1 MLKVAVLGLGSRGKN
16 YGSHLAKT
24 DGVKIVSVCDKYQA
38 KIDKVK
44 AKWGVPENACFTDE
58 KDFFAQ
64 GKVADLMVI
73 ATQDRDHYGHAM
85 KALDLGY
92 NLLLEK
98 PVSPDIAE
106 CLAIEKKAREKGL
119 KVLVCHVLRYSNY
132 YKRIH
137 DILASGVLGDI
148 MLIKHYEHIAYW
160 HFAHSYVRCNC
171 RMEQETYTMLIAKFC
186 HDQDLLYW
194 FTGSKCKNVSCLGGL
209 YHFKKENAPE
219 GSADTC
225 FDCKYNKTCI
235 YDCRYQYVG
244 RNKGPFKG
252 IHKFL
257 WGTYA
262 FSTSRKKKDLL
273 EALKNDPRGKL
284 WSRCVYKCDNN
295 VADMQTLQMEMEN
308 GTQIVMTANA
318 FNEHDHRHTEIRG
331 TKGELYADDMG
342 SVIKLKLFDKCTKKI
357 VVNIIPVIGGHYGGD
372 QGIIKAAVGLLNGL
386 DEKEGQ
392 YTWIKDTVESHR
404 IAAAAELSRKQGG
417 RRVDMSEIP
426 DIEE

>member
-148 MLIKHYEHIAYW
+148 MLIKHDEHIAYW
-160 HFAHSYVRCNC
+160 HFAHSYVRGNW
-171 RMEQETYTMLIAKFC
+171 RREEETSPMLLAKCCHRTPALTASTIKPAYTTAAISMWAGTKDPSRGYINFCGEHMLSPSHA
-186 HDQDLLYW
+186 
-194 FTGSKCKNVSCLGGL
+194 
-209 YHFKKENAPE
+209 
-219 GSADTC
+219 
-225 FDCKYNKTCI
+225 
-235 YDCRYQYVG
+235 
-244 RNKGPFKG
+244 
-252 IHKFL
+252 
-257 WGTYA
+257 
-262 FSTSRKKKDLL
+262 RKKTFWKR
-273 EALKNDPRGKL
+273 LKTIPAESCGRAAFTNATTTWRICR
-284 WSRCVYKCDNN
+284 RCKWRWR
-295 VADMQTLQMEMEN
+295 
-308 GTQIVMTANA
+308 TA
-318 FNEHDHRHTEIRG
+318 
-331 TKGELYADDMG
+331 
-342 SVIKLKLFDKCTKKI
+342 
-357 VVNIIPVIGGHYGGD
+357 
-372 QGIIKAAVGLLNGL
+372 
-386 DEKEGQ
+386 
-392 YTWIKDTVESHR
+392 
-404 IAAAAELSRKQGG
+404 
-417 RRVDMSEIP
+417 RR
-426 DIEE
+426 